1 VIDFDAAELL
11 ARGEA
16 RSSVTFIDD
25 TMKASILALY
35 YSAVH
40 IGLSGSPTWTRF
52 RHPR

>member
-1 VIDFDAAELL
+1 MQLSCLPE
-11 ARGEA
+11 GEA

-35 YSAVH
+35 CSAVH
-40 IGLSGSPTWTRF
+40 VGLNGRPTWTRF